1 MVKLETGHQ
10 NGGRETTMEGM
21 EGRDEQAVLVEVRA
35 KTEVPSNMGAHHM

>member
-10 NGGRETTMEGM
+10 NGGRETTM